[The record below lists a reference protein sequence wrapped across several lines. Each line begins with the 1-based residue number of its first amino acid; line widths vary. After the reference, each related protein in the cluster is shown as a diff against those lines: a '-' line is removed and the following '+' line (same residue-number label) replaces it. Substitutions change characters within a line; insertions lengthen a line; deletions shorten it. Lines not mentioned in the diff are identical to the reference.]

1 LAAPA
6 DDKIVVSEIGE
17 QWSPKI
23 PPLSTAAIVIAMDIS
38 KECASGIAIGIIIAN
53 VPYDVPVVNAM
64 MDPKINNNAG
74 IMIGEVVFF
83 AKSTK
88 KSAVPSSDVM
98 VPIDQANVKMINTMV
113 MLLNPL
119 TYRDIA
125 SLKENNFCCI
135 PMIRPTM
142 PAINAAIKI
151 DTPPS
156 ASPTAVTISCS
167 GKPPVHRNIGGIK
180 ASKTMIGIIIF
191 RFLS

>member
-1 LAAPA
+1 
-6 DDKIVVSEIGE
+6 
-17 QWSPKI
+17 
-23 PPLSTAAIVIAMDIS
+23 
-38 KECASGIAIGIIIAN
+38 
-53 VPYDVPVVNAM
+53 M

-135 PMIRPTM
+135 PSIRPTK
-142 PAINAAIKI
+142 PSINAASKLH
-151 DTPPS
+151 TPPS
-156 ASPTAVTISCS
+156 ASPTAMTISCS
-167 GKPPVHRNIGGIK
+167 GKPPVNRNIGGIK

-191 RFLS
+191 RFLSRSEEHTSELQSRFDLVCRLLLEKKNFKLHYNLNQLHNNLQQTH